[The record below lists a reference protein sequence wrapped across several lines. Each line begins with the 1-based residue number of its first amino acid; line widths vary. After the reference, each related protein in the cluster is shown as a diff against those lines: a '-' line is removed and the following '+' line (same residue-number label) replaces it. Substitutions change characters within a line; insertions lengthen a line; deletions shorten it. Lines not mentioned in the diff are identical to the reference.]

1 MTSGTGHCQA
11 RTLVKAKGELRT
23 SSSEAI
29 RVVEGVTLAATLVS
43 GFVEGETC
51 GRTFIPTVA
60 VLTLPREVHVHDAVI
75 AEVGNCG
82 VTVAALDLGVFFAGS
97 IAGMTHANECGS
109 KDREQEAQ
117 RDFHLCP
124 DPERL
129 HIWSIGKEQGTVL
142 SENCT
147 EWFGM
152 IPPGRTIVIDKRRVV

>member
-1 MTSGTGHCQA
+1 MTGGTGYGQA
-11 RTLVKAKGELRT
+11 RTLVEAKGELRT
-23 SSSEAI
+23 SSSQAI
-29 RVVEGVTLAATLVS
+29 GVVEGVTLATTLVS
-43 GFVEGETC
+43 GLVEGEVC
-51 GRTFIPTVA
+51 GRTIIPTVA
-60 VLTLPREVHVHDAVI
+60 VFTLPREVHVDNAVI

-82 VTVAALDLGVFFAGS
+82 VTVAALDLGVFFTGS
-97 IAGMTHANECGS
+97 IAGMPHANECGGN
-109 KDREQEAQ
+109 DREQEAQ

-152 IPPGRTIVIDKRRVV
+152 IPPGWTIVIDKRRVV